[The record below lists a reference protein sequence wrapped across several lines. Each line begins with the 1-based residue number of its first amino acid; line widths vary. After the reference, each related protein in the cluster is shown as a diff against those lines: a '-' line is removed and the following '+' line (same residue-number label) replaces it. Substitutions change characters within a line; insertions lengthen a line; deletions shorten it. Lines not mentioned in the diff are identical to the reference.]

1 MSEYQYHEWQTIDRP
16 LADKE
21 RAELS
26 KLSSHIDVRSTGAWV
41 EYSWGDFKHDPKQV
55 LARYFDAYLYMAN
68 WGGRE
73 LMFRF
78 PKALLD
84 RQLIEPY
91 CLEYCVELSAVGD
104 YWILRIALGDDD
116 NASDWIEGSGWL
128 PALAPLRN
136 DILLGDLRALY
147 LAWLANIEYTDLD
160 EDDPEP
166 PAPAGLMKL
175 TAPLNR
181 LAQFLEIDTHL
192 LRAAAAGSANQQ
204 STPDHV
210 LRDAIARLPRSECD
224 DLLWRL
230 AQGELNLGPH
240 LLRRLHEL
248 IGSPEPVAQPRR
260 TVGDLLAERDRLAK
274 AEEQKQRRAAEA
286 KRMEELEALA
296 QREAA
301 VWQEV
306 DRLIQTSQAK
316 AYGEA
321 VTLLRQLRDLA
332 DYKGTQAVFE
342 ERLRQLTQQY
352 ARRPSLMA
360 ALRKAGLT
368 PP

>member
-16 LADKE
+16 LTDRE
-21 RAELS
+21 RAEVS
-26 KLSSHIDVRSTGAWV
+26 KLSSHIDVHSTGAWV

-55 LARYFDAYLYMAN
+55 LAKYFDAYLYMAN

-84 RQLIEPY
+84 GQLVEPY

-104 YWILRIALGDDD
+104 YWILRIALGDDQSD
-116 NASDWIEGSGWL
+116 SDWIEGSGWL

-136 DILLGDLRALY
+136 EILLGDLRALY

-166 PAPAGLMKL
+166 PAPAGLTKL

-181 LAQFLEIDTHL
+181 LAQFLEIDKHL
-192 LRAAAAGSANQQ
+192 LKAAAAGSADPQ
-204 STPDHV
+204 STPNHV
-210 LRDAIARLPRSECD
+210 LRDAIAHLPRNECD
-224 DLLWRL
+224 ELLWRL
-230 AQGELNLGPH
+230 AQGETNLGPR
-240 LLRRLHEL
+240 LLRRLYEL
-248 IGSPEPVAQPRR
+248 IGAPGPGNQPQRR
-260 TVGDLLAERDRLAK
+260 VGDLLAARDRLAK
-274 AEEQKQRRAAEA
+274 ADQQKQRRAAEA
-286 KRMEELEALA
+286 RRKEELEALA

-306 DRLIQTSQAK
+306 DRLIQISQAK
-316 AYGEA
+316 AYSEA
-321 VTLLRQLRDLA
+321 VTLLQQLRDLA
-332 DYKGTQAVFE
+332 DYKGTQATFQ
-342 ERLRQLTQQY
+342 LKLGQLTQQY
-352 ARRPSLMA
+352 TRRSSLMA
-360 ALRKAGLT
+360 ALKSAGLR
-368 PP
+368 PL

>member
-1 MSEYQYHEWQTIDRP
+1 MSEYQYHEWQTVDRP
-16 LADKE
+16 LTDRQ
-21 RAELS
+21 RAEVS
-26 KLSSHIDVRSTGAWV
+26 KLSSHIDVHSTGAWV

-55 LARYFDAYLYMAN
+55 LVKYFDAYLYMAN
-68 WGGRE
+68 WGSRE
-73 LMFRF
+73 LMVRF
-78 PKALLD
+78 PKALRD
-84 RQLIEPY
+84 RQWVDPY

-104 YWILRIALGDDD
+104 YWILRIALADDE
-116 NASDWIEGSGWL
+116 NASDWIESSGQL

-147 LAWLANIEYTDLD
+147 LAWLANVEYADLD

-166 PAPAGLMKL
+166 PVPAGLMKL

-181 LAQFLEIDTHL
+181 LAQFLEIDKHL
-192 LRAAAAGSANQQ
+192 LKAAAAGSAEEQ

-210 LRDAIARLPRSECD
+210 LREAIARLPRSECD
-224 DLLWRL
+224 ELLWRL
-230 AQGELNLGPH
+230 AQGEATLGPR

-248 IGSPEPVAQPRR
+248 IGSPDPVAQPQRR
-260 TVGDLLAERDRLAK
+260 VGDLLAARNRLAK

-286 KRMEELEALA
+286 RRMEELEALS

-316 AYGEA
+316 AYSEA
-321 VTLLRQLRDLA
+321 VTLLQKLRDLA
-332 DYKGTQAVFE
+332 DYKGAQAAFE
-342 ERLRQLTQQY
+342 GRLRQLTQQY
-352 ARRPSLMA
+352 TRRPSLMA
-360 ALRKAGLT
+360 ALKAAGLT